1 MEEHHLTIK
10 FRKNSHYNEHQTS
23 NLTEQKPVV
32 YLTIYL
38 SHINES

>member
-10 FRKNSHYNEHQTS
+10 FRKNSHYNEYQTS
-23 NLTEQKPVV
+23 NLMEQKPVV
-32 YLTIYL
+32 YLTTYL